1 MQKEIKL
8 QLAYLRK
15 RKGITQQKVANIVG
29 TSYQNISKWEN
40 GITLPDITVLPV
52 LADYFGVTTDQ
63 LLGLVALQDEGY
75 KEEKTDT
82 DEFWDQKLSYLLR
95 KQKINWNEDY
105 FEFLLEKV
113 WKIKEPI
120 DILDLGCGYGYMG
133 VLLLQYLPQGS
144 TYTGVDFSAKLL
156 QYGEK
161 LFEDKKMSATF
172 VQDDIL
178 KYESRKKYDITL
190 CQSVLRHH
198 GNSEPMIRKMIEL
211 TKKGGLIVCIDTN
224 REIESDG
231 LYIDGMPYDE
241 LCERN
246 GSRKH
251 WVAEYEN
258 GDRDYAAAMR
268 NAHRMYQLGIKDI
281 EVRMNDKVSFFEP
294 QQSDYAESVD
304 DFMDFNE
311 MWYEEPEKEVVERL
325 MNHGMTRRE
334 ALAYYQRGQR
344 INDFLKEN
352 PDSTITWLRGKII
365 TFGRK

>member
-1 MQKEIKL
+1 M
-8 QLAYLRK
+8 
-15 RKGITQQKVANIVG
+15 
-29 TSYQNISKWEN
+29 
-40 GITLPDITVLPV
+40 
-52 LADYFGVTTDQ
+52 
-63 LLGLVALQDEGY
+63 
-75 KEEKTDT
+75 
-82 DEFWDQKLSYLLR
+82 
-95 KQKINWNEDY
+95 
-105 FEFLLEKV
+105 
-113 WKIKEPI
+113 
-120 DILDLGCGYGYMG
+120 
-133 VLLLQYLPQGS
+133 
-144 TYTGVDFSAKLL
+144 
-156 QYGEK
+156 
-161 LFEDKKMSATF
+161 FEDKKMSATF